1 MRRLQPVLVGVVAA
15 VAVLLIAA
23 AIDPWGLLPNPFEKK
38 TIDRSAPAVLNRLSD
53 LSEYKAATAQ
63 LQELIDVEH
72 DVRFVPS
79 VISGDRAT
87 FLAFGTVD
95 AVVDFG
101 EIGRGAV
108 AVTDDRKTVR
118 IVLPH
123 ARIADVHVD
132 PARSKVVNRQRGVLD
147 RIGGVFSDNPTSER
161 ELFQL
166 SEQRLTKAAQASK
179 LRARAESNTRSMLRS
194 LLTSLGFEDITI
206 DFESSSRL

>member
-1 MRRLQPVLVGVVAA
+1 MRRLQPALIGIVAA
-15 VAVLLIAA
+15 IAVLIIAA
-23 AIDPWGLLPNPFEKK
+23 SIDPWGLLPNPFTKK
-38 TIDRSAPAVLNRLSD
+38 TIDRSEPAVLNRLSD

-79 VISGDRAT
+79 IISGDRAT

-101 EIGRGAV
+101 ELGSGAIE
-108 AVTDDRKTVR
+108 VTDDRKTVR

-123 ARIADVHVD
+123 ARIDDVHVD
-132 PARSKVVNRQRGVLD
+132 PSRSRVVNRKRGVLD

-161 ELFQL
+161 ELYQL
-166 SEQRLTKAAQASK
+166 SEQRLVKAAAESK
-179 LRARAESNTRSMLRS
+179 LRDRAETNTRSMLRT
-194 LLTSLGFEDITI
+194 LLRSLGFEDITI
-206 DFESSSRL
+206 DFRSSSRL

>member
-1 MRRLQPVLVGVVAA
+1 MRRLQPVLIGIVAA

-38 TIDRSAPAVLNRLSD
+38 TIDRSEPAVLNRLSD

-63 LQELIDVEH
+63 LQELVDVEH

-79 VISGDRAT
+79 IISGDRAT

-101 EIGRGAV
+101 ELGKGAV
-108 AVTDDRKTVR
+108 EVTNDRKTVH

-132 PARSKVVNRQRGVLD
+132 PSRSKVVNRQRGVLD

-161 ELFQL
+161 ELYRL
-166 SEQRLTKAAQASK
+166 SEQRLTKAAQSSK
-179 LRARAESNTRSMLRS
+179 LRARAEANTRSMLRS

-206 DFESSSRL
+206 DFRASSRL

>member
-1 MRRLQPVLVGVVAA
+1 MRRLQPVVIGVVAA
-15 VAVLLIAA
+15 IAVLLIAA
-23 AIDPWGLLPNPFEKK
+23 AIDPWGLLPNPFTKK
-38 TIDRSAPAVLNRLSD
+38 TIDRSEPAILNRLSD

-101 EIGRGAV
+101 ALGEGAV
-108 AVTDDRKTVR
+108 EVTNDRKTVHV
-118 IVLPH
+118 VLPH
-123 ARIADVHVD
+123 ARVDDVHVD
-132 PARSKVVNRQRGVLD
+132 PSRSKVVNRQRGVLD

-161 ELFQL
+161 ELYQL
-166 SEQRLTKAAQASK
+166 SERRLTKAAQDSK
-179 LRARAESNTRSMLRS
+179 LRSRAETNTRAMLRS
-194 LLTSLGFEDITI
+194 LLQSLGFEDITV
-206 DFESSSRL
+206 DFRSSSNL